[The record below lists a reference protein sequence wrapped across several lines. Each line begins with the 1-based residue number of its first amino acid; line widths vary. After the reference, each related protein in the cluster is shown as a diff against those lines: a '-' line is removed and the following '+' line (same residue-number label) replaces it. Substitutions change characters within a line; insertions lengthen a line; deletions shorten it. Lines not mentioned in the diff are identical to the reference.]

1 MTPWP
6 TCPRCRHAR
15 TTPAV
20 CALCHGARSGGVPG
34 DDPADGEALEPV
46 TAEALARMEAT
57 GG

>member
-15 TTPAV
+15 TTPYV
-20 CALCHGARSGGVPG
+20 CALCHGARHGEVPG
-34 DDPADGEALEPV
+34 DDPADGEVLEPV